1 MPAGGSP
8 EEGRRPDER
17 PPDNVRALR
26 PRPRYGQWPAGL
38 VLLLTAVA
46 FAVVGSGHFR
56 RGAVIFSAA
65 VVLAFFLR
73 LMLPSRD
80 AGWLAVRHRAI
91 DLAVLGV
98 LGLAVAALTFLV
110 PPPS

>member
-1 MPAGGSP
+1 
-8 EEGRRPDER
+8 
-17 PPDNVRALR
+17 
-26 PRPRYGQWPAGL
+26 
-38 VLLLTAVA
+38 
-46 FAVVGSGHFR
+46 
-56 RGAVIFSAA
+56 
-65 VVLAFFLR
+65 
-73 LMLPSRD
+73 MLPSRD